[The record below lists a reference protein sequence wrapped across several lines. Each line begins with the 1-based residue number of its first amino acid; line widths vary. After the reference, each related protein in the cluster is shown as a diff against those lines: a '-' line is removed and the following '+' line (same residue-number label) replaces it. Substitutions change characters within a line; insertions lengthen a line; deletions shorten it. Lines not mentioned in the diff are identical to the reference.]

1 MRFVFDTNVLIDGLA
16 DDFNAQTRLIEAV
29 CDGEI
34 EALATP
40 QTEREYRRII
50 GRFTIDSKSSRRLK
64 NFLDS
69 LIQVQPG
76 RVENIVIDDSE
87 DIKFINAALGGQA
100 DAIITNDHHLLDLG
114 EIGTIR
120 ILKPLEAWAAVEDET
135 GGSNAWQQFIR
146 GLGISR

>member
-34 EALATP
+34 EAVATP

-50 GRFTIDSKSSRRLK
+50 GRFSLDPKASRRLQ

-69 LIQVQPG
+69 VTQVEPSQAQSD
-76 RVENIVIDDSE
+76 IVIDDAE
-87 DIKFINAALGGQA
+87 DKKFIWAAIGGQA
-100 DAIITNDHHLLDLG
+100 DAIVTNDHHLLDLG
-114 EIGTIR
+114 EVGTIR
-120 ILKPLEAWAAVEDET
+120 MLKPTEAWADVEQNT
-135 GGSNAWQQFIR
+135 GTAWQDFIR